1 MARRGETQESL
12 TERFDALQEAIMTIY
27 EEGATDLASQ
37 IQYWDLIRKENITLY
52 YARKCGFNK
61 LGLQP
66 TPALAVS
73 EYNAKAAIKTQ
84 MLLKSLAKSEFANDP
99 WTWPETSAELLNT
112 EPKDRFKKKGY
123 TVEVWYDNDR
133 DKAFPY
139 TNWREIYYQDEQDKW
154 HKAEGKVDINGL
166 YYIDNH
172 GDIVYFT
179 LFGPDADKYGVTG
192 EWTVLYNNTRLVSS
206 SSSAKRAA
214 GESTKRKRD
223 ESTTGDSP
231 STSQEFSGRIQR
243 ETVSSTSETDL
254 RSGRGERELPTSS
267 KRRRVQPTELLSSPT
282 PAEVGT
288 RHRSTQRTGL
298 SRLHRLQIE
307 ARDPPVLIIKG
318 PANPL
323 KCWRNRITKTNS
335 VLFQCCS
342 TVWRWIGDNNTL
354 GSRMLIAFDS
364 IQQRNKFL
372 QLIKPPKHAEFAL
385 GSLDSL

>member
-1 MARRGETQESL
+1 
-12 TERFDALQEAIMTIY
+12 MTIY

-99 WTWPETSAELLNT
+99 WTLPETSAELLNT

-214 GESTKRKRD
+214 GESIKRKRD